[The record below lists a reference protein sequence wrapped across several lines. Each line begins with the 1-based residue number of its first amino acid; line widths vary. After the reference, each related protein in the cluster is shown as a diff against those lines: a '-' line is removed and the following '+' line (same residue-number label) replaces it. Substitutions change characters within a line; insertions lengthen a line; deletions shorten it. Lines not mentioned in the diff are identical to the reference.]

1 MVKSFTF
8 IVIIVI
14 NFFFYEW
21 YFDVFPKNIKEFI
34 RNSEI
39 RLKYRFDFENNNK
52 EKVKEEDENLAH
64 KIITSIFNYIWRF

>member
-1 MVKSFTF
+1 MNVD
-8 IVIIVI
+8 
-14 NFFFYEW
+14 
-21 YFDVFPKNIKEFI
+21 FDVFPKIIKEFI

-64 KIITSIFNYIWRF
+64 KIITSIFNYI

>member
-1 MVKSFTF
+1 MNVD
-8 IVIIVI
+8 
-14 NFFFYEW
+14 
-21 YFDVFPKNIKEFI
+21 FDVFPKIIKEFI

-64 KIITSIFNYIWRF
+64 KIITSIINYV